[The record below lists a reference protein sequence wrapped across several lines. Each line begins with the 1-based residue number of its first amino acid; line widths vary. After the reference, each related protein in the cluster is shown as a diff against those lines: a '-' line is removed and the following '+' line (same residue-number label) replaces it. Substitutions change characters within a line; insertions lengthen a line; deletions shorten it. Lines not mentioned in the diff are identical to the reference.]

1 LAIGGS
7 VNLELSVFPSPVNI
21 LEHMKV
27 IAIFEKSIN
36 KDVPDL
42 ISDTEYFNRYFL
54 SLFRILFVAM

>member
-1 LAIGGS
+1 

-27 IAIFEKSIN
+27 IAIFEKSID

-42 ISDTEYFNRYFL
+42 ICDTEYFNRYFL